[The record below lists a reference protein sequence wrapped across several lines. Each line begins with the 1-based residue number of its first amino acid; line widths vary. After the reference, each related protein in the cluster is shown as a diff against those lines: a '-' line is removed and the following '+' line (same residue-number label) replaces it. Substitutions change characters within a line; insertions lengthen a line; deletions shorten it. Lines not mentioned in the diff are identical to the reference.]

1 MSFYRDLE
9 DSLYNVVNGLNPTWN
24 VIFAF
29 TNGPE
34 PASPYL
40 VIDVKQMNP
49 IGREYLS
56 TPTELPVGET
66 VLKSVALQDH
76 EAFICFDFI
85 GKYDDQTTLGE
96 MASTLQVQLRTQQGY
111 ELQSLNRLSLFGIS
125 NLRRTALKRETDMYM
140 VYRLECRMA
149 YTSYTE
155 SDVDNIEII
164 GIDGVYYDAGR
175 EPDHIIH
182 THLDIP

>member
-9 DSLYNVVNGLNPTWN
+9 DSIYNVVEVLQPTL
-24 VIFAF
+24 VTLFAF
-29 TNGPE
+29 SNAPE
-34 PASPYL
+34 PVNPYL
-40 VIDVKQMNP
+40 SVDVKEMNP

-56 TPTELPVGET
+56 TPTVLPTGET
-66 VLKSVALQDH
+66 VLKSISLQDH
-76 EAFICFDFI
+76 EAFVCFDFI

-96 MASTLQVQLRTQQGY
+96 LASTFQVQLRTEQGY
-111 ELQSLNRLSLFGIS
+111 EALRKNRLSLFGIS
-125 NLRRTALKRETDMYM
+125 NMRRTALKRETDMYM

-175 EPDHIIH
+175 EPDHIIN
-182 THLDIP
+182 THIDIP